1 MEACELDKLKS
12 LKAAEGQHVT
22 FIMHSLVQNCS
33 PFFIF
38 DRVSVTL
45 SVSMSPGKI
54 YPAHEQKEYQ
64 ANLALGT
71 SEQPE
76 EGKLL
81 K

>member
-1 MEACELDKLKS
+1 
-12 LKAAEGQHVT
+12 
-22 FIMHSLVQNCS
+22 MHSLVQNCP